1 MLNFDLM
8 DTLAGR
14 QVYDMGHDKGLQK
27 GVQKGLINAEQE
39 MIIEALK
46 ERFGP
51 VSTEVSDRI
60 HALDQQEV
68 LKELFRQALR
78 CPDLNSFRKM
88 LL

>member
-27 GVQKGLINAEQE
+27 GLLNAEQE

-46 ERFGP
+46 ERFGA
-51 VSTEVSDRI
+51 VSTKVIDRI
-60 HALDQQEV
+60 HALDQQEE

-78 CPDLNSFRKM
+78 CPDLNSFKKM
-88 LL
+88 L

>member
-14 QVYDMGHDKGLQK
+14 QVYDMGHQK
-27 GVQKGLINAEQE
+27 GSINTEPE

-46 ERFGP
+46 ERFGA
-51 VSTEVSDRI
+51 VSTEMSDWI
-60 HALDQQEV
+60 HALDQQEE

-78 CPDLNSFRKM
+78 CPDLNSFKET
-88 LL
+88 LCTLE

>member
-14 QVYDMGHDKGLQK
+14 QVYDMGHDKG
-27 GVQKGLINAEQE
+27 VQKLINAEQK

-46 ERFGP
+46 EQFGA

-60 HALDQQEV
+60 HALDQQEE

-78 CPDLNSFRKM
+78 CPDLNSFKEM
-88 LL
+88 L